1 LFAGH
6 NVVSVWLRWN
16 LDVPGQPCATGYFQ
30 SDVDTSGTFARLPC
44 MSSDLKGR
52 EDGRLRASLELTKL

>member
-1 LFAGH
+1 M
-6 NVVSVWLRWN
+6 
-16 LDVPGQPCATGYFQ
+16 PGQPCATGYFQ

-52 EDGRLRASLELTKL
+52 EDGRLRATLELTKL